1 MDSNSFTPETGRQA
15 PPRSGRPNPRTENF
29 KVSIDEF
36 NQVPDEYVPIQRPS
50 AYAPT
55 KKPTRENFE
64 VNIPKRKLAPENQSR
79 QKRPVSKNA
88 SRSAKSKTGAKR
100 RSASSQKRS
109 SGSSKR
115 RVPES
120 ELTPA
125 QRARL
130 KEQRKFRRTKGAI
143 IACICAVIITIITAT
158 ASSLALGTIKD
169 ILVLSKDETAATV
182 SVIIP
187 EGSDFN
193 DVYDILCDNGL
204 VHQKF
209 ITKLFCKFRHY
220 DKAKN
225 REGKYVNIEYVPGA
239 YYLEPDSGIEV
250 MLENIKK
257 SNSVSKDTVRL
268 TFPEG
273 WTIAQVFEK
282 IEKYN
287 VCTAEKLYA
296 NLDIV
301 GKQFGFYK
309 NIPSNTGR
317 YLKAEGYI
325 FPDTYDFY
333 IGENANSV
341 LKKLFTNF
349 TKKWTKEYTQKA
361 KALRMSQDQ
370 IIILASIIQREA
382 KNASQMADISSVLHN
397 RLDDPATYPQLQ
409 MNSTKDYITSV
420 NKYGLFSDFYY
431 SIYLDAYNTYSA
443 EGLPPGAICNPG
455 IEAIEAALNPSDTNY
470 HFFCHD
476 DNGNIYLAETAAE
489 HQKNTEKIF
498 YESD

>member
-1 MDSNSFTPETGRQA
+1 MDSRLYPPSENGQNGQGA
-15 PPRSGRPNPRTENF
+15 PRSGNPRANNF
-29 KVSIDEF
+29 KVSIDAF
-36 NQVPDEYVPIQRPS
+36 NHVPDEYVPAKRPAPYSAQQR
-50 AYAPT
+50 AAH
-55 KKPTRENFE
+55 ENFE
-64 VNIPKRKLAPENQSR
+64 VNIPK
-79 QKRPVSKNA
+79 KRPAQQIPAGSKSAAAKKKKAASKGRNSKNPQ
-88 SRSAKSKTGAKR
+88 R
-100 RSASSQKRS
+100 KRS
-109 SGSSKR
+109 EPAR
-115 RVPES
+115 P
-120 ELTPA
+120 LTPE
-125 QRARL
+125 QRAKM
-130 KEQRKFRRTKGAI
+130 KERKKLRRTRGLI
-143 IACICAVIITIITAT
+143 IAGICAVIIAIITAT
-158 ASSLALGTIKD
+158 ASALALSTIND
-169 ILVLSKDETAATV
+169 ILVLKKSDSTKTV
-182 SVIIP
+182 SVVIP
-187 EGSDFN
+187 NGSDFN

-220 DKAKN
+220 DKAYSSKQ
-225 REGKYVNIEYVPGA
+225 KKDVAIEYTPGV
-239 YYLEPDSGIEV
+239 YYLEPDSGIEA
-250 MLENIKK
+250 MLETIKK
-257 SNSVSKDTVRL
+257 SNAVSKDTVKL

-296 NLDIV
+296 NLDIA
-301 GKQFGFYK
+301 GQQFSFYK
-309 NIPSNTGR
+309 SIPANSGR

-341 LKKLFTNF
+341 LKKLFSNF
-349 TKKWTKEYTQKA
+349 NQKWTKAYKA
-361 KALRMSQDQ
+361 KAKELGMTRDQ

-382 KNASQMADISSVLHN
+382 KDKSQMADISSVLHN

-409 MNSTKDYITSV
+409 MNSTKEYITAV
-420 NKYGLFSDFYY
+420 NKYGVFTDFYY
-431 SIYLDAYNTYSA
+431 SIYLDSYNTYSI

-455 IEAIEAALNPSDTNY
+455 IDAIEAALNPSKTDY

-476 DNGNIYLAETAAE
+476 SKGNIYLAETAAE